1 MTDTRISMKAARVN
15 AGYTLDEASEL
26 LGITTNMLWRWEQNP
41 ENIPIKY
48 IYAIEETY
56 KMPID
61 NIIFL
66 SMN

>member
-1 MTDTRISMKAARVN
+1 MTDTKISMKAARVN

-26 LGITTNMLWRWEQNP
+26 LGITTNMLWRWEQKP

-48 IYAIEETY
+48 IYTIEEVY

-61 NIIFL
+61 NILF
-66 SMN
+66 NN